1 MNIIIIGDGKVG
13 YTIAEHLAKEN
24 HNITVIDNNEDAL
37 KKADD
42 TLDVMCVKGNGARKS
57 VLLEAGIESAD
68 ILIAA
73 TSRDEINMICCLMAK
88 KICDVRTVARIRDPE
103 YYEEFSD
110 LQQNL
115 GIDVVINPEYAAA
128 IEVANILQFPSAMN
142 IEPFFG
148 GRVRMVEFRVQKG
161 DMLDGVKLSQLG
173 NGKWPANTLVLAVER
188 QQEVYIPGGDFTFQ
202 EGDSIFVMG
211 QIQSLTELFRAMNR
225 YVPQVHSVMIAGGG
239 RTAYYLAKII
249 GRLNISVKIIE
260 ISTKKCNKLSEDIPN
275 AMIIEGDATSKD
287 VLEAENIEDVDAFIT
302 MTGRDEENL
311 ITAMYAVE
319 RGVDKVIAMTTR
331 VNLPSIINK
340 LGLDSVVSPKLV
352 TASHIIGYVRG
363 MQNSKGSIVE
373 SLYKIVDGKAEIIS
387 FVASESTKIIDI
399 PLRELRLKKEVL
411 VACIQHGSH
420 IIVPHGNEQIK
431 KGDKVLVVT
440 KDNTRILSLDDI
452 VAD

>member
-13 YTIAEHLAKEN
+13 YTIAEHLAKED
-24 HNITVIDNNEDAL
+24 HNITIIDNNEEAL

-42 TLDVMCVKGNGARKS
+42 TLDVMCIKGNGARKS
-57 VLLEAGIESAD
+57 VLLEAGIETAD
-68 ILIAA
+68 ILIAV
-73 TSRDEINMICCLMAK
+73 TSRDEMNMVCCLMAK
-88 KICDVRTVARIRDPE
+88 KICDIRTVARIRDPE

-110 LQQNL
+110 LQQNV

-128 IEVANILQFPSAMN
+128 LEIANILQFPSAMN

-161 DMLDGVKLSQLG
+161 DMLDGLKLFQLG
-173 NGKWPANTLVLAVER
+173 SKWPENTLVLAVER
-188 QQEVYIPGGDFTFQ
+188 RQEVYIPGGDFEFQ
-202 EGDSIFVMG
+202 EGDKLFVMG
-211 QIQSLTELFRAMNR
+211 QIRSLGEMFRRMNR
-225 YVPQVHSVMIAGGG
+225 YLQKVDSVMIAGGG
-239 RTAYYLAKII
+239 RTAYYLTKII
-249 GRLNISVKIIE
+249 ERLNISVKIIE
-260 ISTKKCNKLSEDIPN
+260 ISNKKCQKLSEDLPH
-275 AMIIEGDATSKD
+275 AMIIEGDGTD
-287 VLEAENIEDVDAFIT
+287 REVLEAENIEDVDAFIT

-352 TASHIIGYVRG
+352 TASYIIGYVRG
-363 MQNSKGSIVE
+363 MQNSEGGIVE

-387 FVASESTKIIDI
+387 FIANDTAKVLNL
-399 PLRELRLKKEVL
+399 PLRELKLKKEVL
-411 VACIQHGSH
+411 IACIQHGSN
-420 IIVPHGNEQIK
+420 IIVPHGNEQIQE
-431 KGDKVLVVT
+431 GDKVLVVT
-440 KDNTRILSLDDI
+440 KDDTLILSLDAI

>member
-13 YTIAEHLAKEN
+13 YTIAEHLAKED
-24 HNITVIDNNEDAL
+24 HNITIIDNNEEAL

-42 TLDVMCVKGNGARKS
+42 TLDVMCIKGNGARKS
-57 VLLEAGIESAD
+57 VLLEAGIETAD
-68 ILIAA
+68 ILIAV
-73 TSRDEINMICCLMAK
+73 TSRDEMNMVCCLMAK
-88 KICDVRTVARIRDPE
+88 KICDIRTVARIRDPE

-110 LQQNL
+110 LQQNV

-128 IEVANILQFPSAMN
+128 LEIANILQFPSAMN

-161 DMLDGVKLSQLG
+161 DMLDGLKLFQLG
-173 NGKWPANTLVLAVER
+173 SKWPENTLVLAVER
-188 QQEVYIPGGDFTFQ
+188 RQEVYIPGGDFEFQ
-202 EGDSIFVMG
+202 EGDKLFVMG
-211 QIQSLTELFRAMNR
+211 QIRSLAEMFRRMNR
-225 YVPQVHSVMIAGGG
+225 YLQKVDSVMIAGGG
-239 RTAYYLAKII
+239 RTAYYLTKII
-249 GRLNISVKIIE
+249 ERLNISVKIIE
-260 ISTKKCNKLSEDIPN
+260 ISNRKCQKLSEDLPH
-275 AMIIEGDATSKD
+275 AMIIEGDGTD
-287 VLEAENIEDVDAFIT
+287 REVLEAENIEDVDAFIT

-352 TASHIIGYVRG
+352 TASYIIGYVRG
-363 MQNSKGSIVE
+363 MQNLEGGIVE

-387 FVASESTKIIDI
+387 FIANDTAKVLNV
-399 PLRELRLKKEVL
+399 PLRELKLKKEVL
-411 VACIQHGSH
+411 IACIQHGSN
-420 IIVPHGNEQIK
+420 IIVPHGNEQIQE
-431 KGDKVLVVT
+431 GDKVLVVT
-440 KDNTRILSLDDI
+440 KDDTFILSLDDI

>member
-13 YTIAEHLAKEN
+13 YTIAEHLAKED
-24 HNITVIDNNEDAL
+24 HNITIIDNNEEAL

-42 TLDVMCVKGNGARKS
+42 TLDVMCIKGNGARKS
-57 VLLEAGIESAD
+57 VLLEAGIETAD
-68 ILIAA
+68 ILIAV
-73 TSRDEINMICCLMAK
+73 TSRDEMNMVCCLMAK
-88 KICDVRTVARIRDPE
+88 KICDIRTVARIRDPE

-110 LQQNL
+110 LQQNV

-128 IEVANILQFPSAMN
+128 LEIANILQFPSAMN

-161 DMLDGVKLSQLG
+161 DMLDGLKLFQLG
-173 NGKWPANTLVLAVER
+173 SKWPENTLVLAVER
-188 QQEVYIPGGDFTFQ
+188 RQEVYIPGGDFEFQ
-202 EGDSIFVMG
+202 EGDKLFVMG
-211 QIQSLTELFRAMNR
+211 QIRSLGEMFRRMNR
-225 YVPQVHSVMIAGGG
+225 YLQKVDSVMIAGGG
-239 RTAYYLAKII
+239 RTAYYLTKII
-249 GRLNISVKIIE
+249 ERLNISVKIIE
-260 ISTKKCNKLSEDIPN
+260 ISNKKCQKLSEDLPH
-275 AMIIEGDATSKD
+275 AMIIEGDGTD
-287 VLEAENIEDVDAFIT
+287 REVLEAENVEDVDAFIT

-352 TASHIIGYVRG
+352 TASYIIGYVRG
-363 MQNSKGSIVE
+363 MQNSEGGIVE

-387 FVASESTKIIDI
+387 FIANDTAKVLNL
-399 PLRELRLKKEVL
+399 PLRELKLKKEVL
-411 VACIQHGSH
+411 IACIQHGSN
-420 IIVPHGNEQIK
+420 IIVPHGNEQIQE
-431 KGDKVLVVT
+431 GDKVLVVT
-440 KDNTRILSLDDI
+440 KDDTLILSLDAI

>member
-13 YTIAEHLAKEN
+13 YTIAEHLAKED
-24 HNITVIDNNEDAL
+24 HNITIIDNNEEAL

-42 TLDVMCVKGNGARKS
+42 TLDVMCIKGNGARKS
-57 VLLEAGIESAD
+57 VLLEAGIETAD
-68 ILIAA
+68 ILIAV
-73 TSRDEINMICCLMAK
+73 TSRDEMNMVCCLMAK
-88 KICDVRTVARIRDPE
+88 KICDIRTVARIRDPE

-110 LQQNL
+110 LQQNV

-128 IEVANILQFPSAMN
+128 LEIANILQFPSAMN

-161 DMLDGVKLSQLG
+161 DMLDGLKLFQLG
-173 NGKWPANTLVLAVER
+173 SKWPENTLVLAVER
-188 QQEVYIPGGDFTFQ
+188 RQEVYIPGGDFEFQ
-202 EGDSIFVMG
+202 EGDKLFVMG
-211 QIQSLTELFRAMNR
+211 QIRSLGEMFRRMNR
-225 YVPQVHSVMIAGGG
+225 YLQKVDSVMIAGGG
-239 RTAYYLAKII
+239 RTAYYLTKII
-249 GRLNISVKIIE
+249 ERLNISVKIIE
-260 ISTKKCNKLSEDIPN
+260 ISNKKCQKLSEDLPH
-275 AMIIEGDATSKD
+275 AMIIEGDGTD
-287 VLEAENIEDVDAFIT
+287 REVLEAENVEDVDAFIT

-352 TASHIIGYVRG
+352 TASYIIGYVRG
-363 MQNSKGSIVE
+363 MQNSEGGIVE

-387 FVASESTKIIDI
+387 FIANDTAKVLNL
-399 PLRELRLKKEVL
+399 PLRELKLKKEVL
-411 VACIQHGSH
+411 IACIQHGSN
-420 IIVPHGNEQIK
+420 IIVPHGNEQVQE
-431 KGDKVLVVT
+431 GDKVLVVT
-440 KDNTRILSLDDI
+440 KDDTLILSLDAI

>member
-13 YTIAEHLAKEN
+13 YTIAEHLAKED
-24 HNITVIDNNEDAL
+24 HNITIIDNNEEAL

-42 TLDVMCVKGNGARKS
+42 TLDVMCIKGNGARKS
-57 VLLEAGIESAD
+57 VLLEAGIETAD
-68 ILIAA
+68 ILIAV
-73 TSRDEINMICCLMAK
+73 TSRDEMNMVCCLMAK
-88 KICDVRTVARIRDPE
+88 KICDIRTVARIRDPE

-110 LQQNL
+110 LQQNV

-128 IEVANILQFPSAMN
+128 LEIANILQFPSAMN

-161 DMLDGVKLSQLG
+161 DMLDGLKLFQLG
-173 NGKWPANTLVLAVER
+173 SKWPENTLVLAVER
-188 QQEVYIPGGDFTFQ
+188 RQEVYIPGGDFEFR
-202 EGDSIFVMG
+202 EGDKLFVMG
-211 QIQSLTELFRAMNR
+211 QIRSLAEMFRRMNR
-225 YVPQVHSVMIAGGG
+225 YLQKVDSVMIAGGG
-239 RTAYYLAKII
+239 RTAYYLTKII
-249 GRLNISVKIIE
+249 ERLNISVKIIE
-260 ISTKKCNKLSEDIPN
+260 ISNKKCQKLSEDLPH
-275 AMIIEGDATSKD
+275 AMIIEGDGTD
-287 VLEAENIEDVDAFIT
+287 REVLEAENIEDVDAFIT

-352 TASHIIGYVRG
+352 TASYIIGYVRG
-363 MQNSKGSIVE
+363 MQNSEGGIVE

-387 FVASESTKIIDI
+387 FIANDTAKVLNV
-399 PLRELRLKKEVL
+399 PLRELKLKKEVL
-411 VACIQHGSH
+411 IACIQHGSN
-420 IIVPHGNEQIK
+420 IIVPHGNEQIQE
-431 KGDKVLVVT
+431 GDKVLVVT
-440 KDNTRILSLDDI
+440 KDDTLILSLDDI

>member
-1 MNIIIIGDGKVG
+1 MNVIIIGDGKVG
-13 YTIAEHLAKEN
+13 YTIAEYLAKEE
-24 HNITVIDNNEDAL
+24 HNITIIDNNEEAL

-42 TLDVMCVKGNGARKS
+42 TLDVMCIKGNGARKS
-57 VLLEAGIESAD
+57 VLIEAGIESAD
-68 ILIAA
+68 ILIAV
-73 TSRDEINMICCLMAK
+73 TSRDEMNMVCCLMAK
-88 KICDVRTVARIRDPE
+88 KICDIRTVARIRDPE

-128 IEVANILQFPSAMN
+128 IEIANILQFPSAMN

-161 DMLDGVKLSQLG
+161 DMLDGLMLSQLG
-173 NGKWPANTLVLAVER
+173 SKKWPENTLVLAVER
-188 QQEVYIPGGDFTFQ
+188 QQEVYIPGGDFKFQ
-202 EGDSIFVMG
+202 AGDSIFVMG
-211 QIQSLTELFRAMNR
+211 QIQGLTEMFRTMNR

-260 ISTKKCNKLSEDIPN
+260 ISNEKCNKLSESIPN
-275 AMIIEGDATSKD
+275 AMIIEGDATERE

-319 RGVDKVIAMTTR
+319 QG
-331 VNLPSIINK
+331 
-340 LGLDSVVSPKLV
+340 VVSPKLV

-363 MQNSKGSIVE
+363 MQNSTGSIVE

-387 FVASESTKIIDI
+387 FVASESTKVLDI
-399 PLRELRLKKEVL
+399 PLRELKLKKEVL
-411 VACIQHGSH
+411 VACIQHGTRT
-420 IIVPHGNEQIK
+420 IVPRGNEMIQQ
-431 KGDKVLVVT
+431 GDKVLVVT
-440 KDNTRILSLDDI
+440 KENTHILSLDDI
-452 VAD
+452 VEN

>member
-13 YTIAEHLAKEN
+13 YTIAEHLAKED
-24 HNITVIDNNEDAL
+24 HNITIIDNNEEAL

-42 TLDVMCVKGNGARKS
+42 TLDVMCIKGNGARKS
-57 VLLEAGIESAD
+57 VLLEAGIETAD
-68 ILIAA
+68 ILIAV
-73 TSRDEINMICCLMAK
+73 TSRDEMNMVCCLMAK
-88 KICDVRTVARIRDPE
+88 KICDIRTVARIRDPE

-110 LQQNL
+110 LQQNG

-128 IEVANILQFPSAMN
+128 LEIANILQFPSAMN

-161 DMLDGVKLSQLG
+161 DMLDGLKLFQLG
-173 NGKWPANTLVLAVER
+173 SKWPENTLVLAVER
-188 QQEVYIPGGDFTFQ
+188 RQEVYIPGGDFEFQ
-202 EGDSIFVMG
+202 EGDKLFVMG
-211 QIQSLTELFRAMNR
+211 QIRSLAEMFRRMNR
-225 YVPQVHSVMIAGGG
+225 YLQKVDSVMIAGGG
-239 RTAYYLAKII
+239 RTAYYLTKII
-249 GRLNISVKIIE
+249 ERLNISVKIIE
-260 ISTKKCNKLSEDIPN
+260 ISNRKCQKLSEDLPH
-275 AMIIEGDATSKD
+275 AMIIEGDGTD
-287 VLEAENIEDVDAFIT
+287 REVLEAENIEDVDAFIT

-352 TASHIIGYVRG
+352 TASYIIGYVRG
-363 MQNSKGSIVE
+363 MQNLEGGIVE

-387 FVASESTKIIDI
+387 FIANDTAKVLNV
-399 PLRELRLKKEVL
+399 PLRELKLKKEVL
-411 VACIQHGSH
+411 IACIQHGSN
-420 IIVPHGNEQIK
+420 IIVPHGNEQIQE
-431 KGDKVLVVT
+431 GDKVLVVT
-440 KDNTRILSLDDI
+440 KDDTFILSLDDI